1 MLDSAPAT
9 KLRVNP
15 NDIARRAALERRK
28 LRELLNFCYTDYC
41 YRAHILDYFGD
52 RHHARQCGTCG
63 NCAPHTSARNALARG
78 DLLSAGS
85 ASARTR
91 KDESNWRDPISPR
104 ALTEDETMRVRKI
117 LACATRMRGRFG
129 KHLLAATLRG
139 AAQKNLMQAHL
150 NELSTYGLL
159 RDMRQDDILL
169 YIDALLAAR
178 CLQVSAGE
186 YPTISI
192 TELGGRVM
200 RERER
205 VELPLAPSSGQ
216 SSANSPV
223 PASGAAGKPATP
235 SKTIEET
242 YVLYREGLSL
252 EEIARQRRYTRAT
265 IESHLVDCVRAG
277 FSVEVSRFVPDTDR
291 ALIERA
297 ITEHGTKKLK
307 PIHDSLPDSI
317 TYNMIRFVIA
327 DRRRLRKAAH

>member
-1 MLDSAPAT
+1 
-9 KLRVNP
+9 
-15 NDIARRAALERRK
+15 
-28 LRELLNFCYTDYC
+28 
-41 YRAHILDYFGD
+41 
-52 RHHARQCGTCG
+52 
-63 NCAPHTSARNALARG
+63 
-78 DLLSAGS
+78 
-85 ASARTR
+85 
-91 KDESNWRDPISPR
+91 
-104 ALTEDETMRVRKI
+104 MRVRKI

-159 RDMRQDDILL
+159 RDMRQDEILL

-178 CLQVSAGE
+178 CLQVSSGE

-205 VELPLAPSSGQ
+205 VELPLPQSSGQ

-223 PASGAAGKPATP
+223 PASGAPGKPATP

-327 DRRRLRKAAH
+327 DRRRLRKAAN